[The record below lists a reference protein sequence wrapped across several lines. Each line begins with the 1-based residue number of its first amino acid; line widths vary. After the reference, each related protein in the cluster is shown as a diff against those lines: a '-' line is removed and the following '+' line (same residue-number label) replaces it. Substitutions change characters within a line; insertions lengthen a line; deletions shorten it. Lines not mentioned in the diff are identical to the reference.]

1 MRWSQKQQQLSFFP
15 EARFGGLGVMKE
27 EGKYSKRKTRYL
39 LVIRS
44 TTLHLAVL
52 ELATEA

>member
-1 MRWSQKQQQLSFFP
+1 MP
-15 EARFGGLGVMKE
+15 EERFGVCGVMKE
-27 EGKYSKRKTRYL
+27 EGKYSKRKTRYS